1 VCGPDL
7 TAHYRDPFDARVA
20 GLAAQLDALM
30 RDARQQRRTVPASIE
45 RASADLWRWAD
56 RSLTPRG
63 RELRGEMAGQGL
75 LWTGK
80 GVG

>member
-1 VCGPDL
+1 MCGPDL

-45 RASADLWRWAD
+45 RATADLWRWTD

-63 RELRGEMAGQGL
+63 RQFRGEMAGQATL
-75 LWTGK
+75 CTGE